1 MTNRRQGRWSAVNA
15 LMRPYR
21 LKVAGLS
28 AVSAAGGVAEAA
40 FLVLVTQ
47 AALALAGGN
56 AEYAITGLD
65 LSIRASLTVSGGLIA
80 FRLIAALAGVSLSAR
95 ITSSVIADLR
105 TRLSRSFLLSSWPT
119 KQSEPAGQLQQL
131 LVSYSQEATHTVNA
145 ATAAIVAALSLVALI
160 GVAITVNAMASL
172 LMVLVLGAIAVV
184 LLPLRRMIS
193 HFARSALDNEIEF
206 AHDVADLS
214 MMGIEIETCGVRDEV
229 TAHLSD
235 LIQTNRAL
243 LRRVDTLKLS
253 TAPLYV
259 SLAYGVVVLGMV
271 LVAAT
276 DAGQLGWMGAVML
289 IVLRSLAHGQQMQ
302 VSSAVVAERAPLLD
316 SLNATVARYLASPA
330 VEGSV
335 QIEHLGTIEV
345 KDVCFSYTPDE
356 AVLSHLSFTI
366 SAGEV
371 IGIIGPSGG
380 GKTTL
385 LQLLVGLR
393 EPDSGSI
400 MVGGRELVSVDRRS
414 WTSLVGF
421 VPQDTALMSGTL
433 EDNVRFFRD
442 VDGDEVRRA
451 VEAAHLTAEALSM
464 PEGLATRVGS
474 RGVQL
479 SGGQRQR
486 VAIARALATYPRML
500 VLDEP
505 TAALD
510 AGAELHIRDTLAR
523 LGDEVAVVIVA
534 HRISTLEECDRIMVL
549 EDGRISSFDR
559 PHVLARDNDFYRE
572 ALTAG
577 GLT

>member
-1 MTNRRQGRWSAVNA
+1 VTNRRQGRWSAVNA

-289 IVLRSLAHGQQMQ
+289 IVLRSLAYGQQMQ

>member
-289 IVLRSLAHGQQMQ
+289 IVLRSLAYGQQMQ

-345 KDVCFSYTPDE
+345 KDVCFGYTPDE

>member
-80 FRLIAALAGVSLSAR
+80 FRLIAALAGVSLSTR

-145 ATAAIVAALSLVALI
+145 ATAAIVAALSLVALV

-289 IVLRSLAHGQQMQ
+289 IVLRSLAYGQQMQ

-345 KDVCFSYTPDE
+345 KDVCFGYTPDE

-486 VAIARALATYPRML
+486 VAIARALVTHPRML

-523 LGDEVAVVIVA
+523 LDDEVTVVIVA
-534 HRISTLEECDRIMVL
+534 HRLSTLEECDRIMVL
-549 EDGRISSFDR
+549 EDGRISDFDR

>member
-289 IVLRSLAHGQQMQ
+289 IVLRSLAYGQQMQ